1 MSTIIETIEQ
11 LKDFLNNKRIKFIH
25 KEFSNGTIN
34 LVTHDYCLIRDNL
47 KYDILKIKNQKLLL
61 STINQ
66 EKAYKYFATLF
77 EKGETWHVR
86 REESQN
92 QRKR

>member
-1 MSTIIETIEQ
+1 MSTTIETIEQ

-66 EKAYKYFATLF
+66 EKAYKYFAYI
-77 EKGETWHVR
+77 R
-86 REESQN
+86 
-92 QRKR
+92 

>member
-1 MSTIIETIEQ
+1 MSTTIKTMEQ

-66 EKAYKYFATLF
+66 EKAYKYFAELF
-77 EKGETWHVR
+77 
-86 REESQN
+86 
-92 QRKR
+92 

>member
-1 MSTIIETIEQ
+1 MTTTIETIEQ
-11 LKDFLNNKRIKFIH
+11 LKNFLTKKGIKFIH
-25 KEFSNGTIN
+25 KEFNNGTIN

-66 EKAYKYFATLF
+66 EKAYKYFAELF
-77 EKGETWHVR
+77 
-86 REESQN
+86 
-92 QRKR
+92 

>member
-1 MSTIIETIEQ
+1 MTTIETIEQ
-11 LKDFLNNKRIKFIH
+11 LKDFLTKKGIKFIH
-25 KEFSNGTIN
+25 KEFNNGTIN

-66 EKAYKYFATLF
+66 EKAYKYFAELF
-77 EKGETWHVR
+77 
-86 REESQN
+86 
-92 QRKR
+92 

>member
-1 MSTIIETIEQ
+1 MSTTIETIEQ
-11 LKDFLNNKRIKFIH
+11 LKDFLNNNGIKFIH

-66 EKAYKYFATLF
+66 EKAYKYFAELF
-77 EKGETWHVR
+77 
-86 REESQN
+86 
-92 QRKR
+92 

>member
-1 MSTIIETIEQ
+1 MSTTIETIEQ

-66 EKAYKYFATLF
+66 EKAYKYFAELF
-77 EKGETWHVR
+77 
-86 REESQN
+86 
-92 QRKR
+92 

>member
-1 MSTIIETIEQ
+1 MSTTIETIEQ
-11 LKDFLNNKRIKFIH
+11 LKDFFNNKGIKFIH

-66 EKAYKYFATLF
+66 KKAYKYFAELF
-77 EKGETWHVR
+77 
-86 REESQN
+86 
-92 QRKR
+92 

>member
-1 MSTIIETIEQ
+1 MSTTIETIEQ

-61 STINQ
+61 RTINQ
-66 EKAYKYFATLF
+66 EKAYKYFAELF
-77 EKGETWHVR
+77 
-86 REESQN
+86 
-92 QRKR
+92 

>member
-1 MSTIIETIEQ
+1 MTTTIETIEQ
-11 LKDFLNNKRIKFIH
+11 LKDFLNNKGINFIH

-66 EKAYKYFATLF
+66 EKAYKYFPELF
-77 EKGETWHVR
+77 
-86 REESQN
+86 
-92 QRKR
+92 

>member
-1 MSTIIETIEQ
+1 MTTTIETIEQ
-11 LKDFLNNKRIKFIH
+11 LKDFLTKKGIKFIH

-66 EKAYKYFATLF
+66 EKAYKYFAELF
-77 EKGETWHVR
+77 
-86 REESQN
+86 
-92 QRKR
+92 

>member
-1 MSTIIETIEQ
+1 MSTTIETIEQ
-11 LKDFLNNKRIKFIH
+11 LKDFLNNKGIKFIY

-66 EKAYKYFATLF
+66 EKAYKYFAELF
-77 EKGETWHVR
+77 
-86 REESQN
+86 
-92 QRKR
+92 

>member
-1 MSTIIETIEQ
+1 MTTTIETIEQ
-11 LKDFLNNKRIKFIH
+11 LKNFLTNKGIKFIH

-66 EKAYKYFATLF
+66 EKAYKYFAELF
-77 EKGETWHVR
+77 
-86 REESQN
+86 
-92 QRKR
+92 

>member
-1 MSTIIETIEQ
+1 MSTTIETIDQ

-66 EKAYKYFATLF
+66 EKAYKYFAELF
-77 EKGETWHVR
+77 
-86 REESQN
+86 
-92 QRKR
+92 

>member
-1 MSTIIETIEQ
+1 MTTTIETIEQ
-11 LKDFLNNKRIKFIH
+11 LKDFLTKKGIKFIH
-25 KEFSNGTIN
+25 KEFNNGTIN

-66 EKAYKYFATLF
+66 EKAYKYFAELF
-77 EKGETWHVR
+77 
-86 REESQN
+86 
-92 QRKR
+92 

>member
-77 EKGETWHVR
+77 EKGET
-86 REESQN
+86 
-92 QRKR
+92 

>member
-1 MSTIIETIEQ
+1 MTTIETIEQ
-11 LKDFLNNKRIKFIH
+11 LKDFLTKKGIKFIH

-34 LVTHDYCLIRDNL
+34 LVTHNYCLIRDNL

-66 EKAYKYFATLF
+66 KKAYKYFAELF
-77 EKGETWHVR
+77 
-86 REESQN
+86 
-92 QRKR
+92 

>member
-1 MSTIIETIEQ
+1 MSTTIKTIEQ

-66 EKAYKYFATLF
+66 EKAYKYFAELF
-77 EKGETWHVR
+77 
-86 REESQN
+86 
-92 QRKR
+92 